1 MIWIIIWKNATNLS
15 RMRCRF
21 KNFSNL
27 KSVVIEVSGI
37 EGWSDEET
45 LDKKRSG
52 VLRL

>member
-21 KNFSNL
+21 QNFSNL
-27 KSVVIEVSGI
+27 KSVVIEVFGI